1 MINGNG
7 VEMGVEDNKEVT
19 TSMSTSS
26 IKSNIHCLI
35 SLTRT

>member
-19 TSMSTSS
+19 TSISASS
-26 IKSNIHCLI
+26 INSNFIVSCP
-35 SLTRT
+35 